1 MLKATFFNS
10 DYVIESILLQ
20 ISILHYCQFRMGE
33 PQPGTSKSKTM
44 YSEEEK
50 KLLLDIVRHGSNGKF
65 FSVIT
70 NKAGNLNQLKNR

>member
-1 MLKATFFNS
+1 
-10 DYVIESILLQ
+10 
-20 ISILHYCQFRMGE
+20 MGE